1 MPLLQI
7 IEFQVNFFILLS
19 FDLRFNHFNM
29 QNFHIGGISRMNTIS
44 LVVEQAE

>member
-29 QNFHIGGISRMNTIS
+29 QTFHIGSISRMNTIS
-44 LVVEQAE
+44 LVVEQVE